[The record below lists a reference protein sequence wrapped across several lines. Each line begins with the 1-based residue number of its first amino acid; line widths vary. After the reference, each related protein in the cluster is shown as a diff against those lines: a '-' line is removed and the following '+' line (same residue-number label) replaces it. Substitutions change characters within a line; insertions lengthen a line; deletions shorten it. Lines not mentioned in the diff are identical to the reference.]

1 MGQSDP
7 VTHPVNISTTI
18 MNSVKCVAAALM
30 LASSVVNGAELGEM
44 TDMGLLK
51 RILMELLPSH
61 MELLLRVM
69 ELQPHLME
77 LLLRLVLT
85 SPPSSSLSL
94 PSLASSS
101 SSPLMSPSPAS
112 EGRERLLMI
121 PKFLSMLL
129 RE

>member
-7 VTHPVNISTTI
+7 VTHPVNISTII
-18 MNSVKCVAAALM
+18 MNSVKCVAVPSCSPPPL
-30 LASSVVNGAELGEM
+30 STGPELGEM

-51 RILMELLPSH
+51 RILMELLLSL

-69 ELQPHLME
+69 ELLPHLME

-85 SPPSSSLSL
+85 SPPSSSLSW
-94 PSLASSS
+94 PSSVSSY
-101 SSPLMSPSPAS
+101 SSPPMSPSPAS